1 MGRCASLLLLP
12 FALRP
17 AIEGCPNPQES
28 DSRMNTSAHPAQDV
42 AAASNP
48 VKDVIDTDAVI
59 IGAGPV
65 GLFQVFELGLLEI
78 KAHVIDS
85 LAAVGGQCVELYPDK
100 PIYDIPAVPICTG
113 LELTDNLLKQIEPF
127 GPTFHLGQEVTL
139 VQKRDDGRFDLETS
153 TGTRFV
159 TKTIFIAA
167 GVGSFQPRTI
177 KVEGIERFENTQLA
191 YRVRDPEQY
200 HGKNLVICG
209 GGDSALD
216 WALNFVGKAESV
228 VLLHRREDFRAA
240 PASVAKMKQLCEDYE
255 MQFVVGQVSG
265 FETKDEK
272 LSEIKVTGADGVT
285 RRMPLDHMLV
295 FFGLSPK
302 LGPIADWGLD
312 IERKQI
318 KVDTEKFQ
326 TNVPGIFAVGDINTY
341 PGKKKLILSG
351 FHEAALAAFGA
362 APYIF
367 PDKKIHMQYTTT
379 SPKLHKILGV
389 ESPVFD

>member
-1 MGRCASLLLLP
+1 M
-12 FALRP
+12 
-17 AIEGCPNPQES
+17 
-28 DSRMNTSAHPAQDV
+28 DTSAALTSSQPHAGKAP
-42 AAASNP
+42 
-48 VKDVIDTDAVI
+48 IDADAVI

-85 LAAVGGQCVELYPDK
+85 LPAVGGQCVELYPDK
-100 PIYDIPAVPICTG
+100 PIYDIPAVPVCTG
-113 LELTDNLLKQIEPF
+113 QELTDNLLKQIEPF

-139 VQKRDDGRFDLETS
+139 VERRDDGRFNVETS
-153 TGTRFV
+153 TGTRLI

-177 KVEGIERFENTQLA
+177 KVEGIEQFDNTQLF
-191 YRVRDPEQY
+191 YRVKDPLQF

-216 WALNFVGKAESV
+216 WALNMVGKAESV
-228 VLLHRREDFRAA
+228 VLLHRRDEFRAA
-240 PASVAKMKQLCEDYE
+240 PASVAKMKELCENFE
-255 MQFVVGQVSG
+255 MQLLIGQVTG
-265 FETKDEK
+265 FETQEEK
-272 LSEIKVTGADGVT
+272 LAGIKVTGPDGVT
-285 RRMPLDHMLV
+285 RRLPLDNLLV

-302 LGPIADWGLD
+302 LGPIAEWGLD
-312 IERKQI
+312 IERKQL
-318 KVDTEKFQ
+318 KVVSTEKFE

>member
-1 MGRCASLLLLP
+1 MDNKQNSTTVTAAGV
-12 FALRP
+12 
-17 AIEGCPNPQES
+17 IE
-28 DSRMNTSAHPAQDV
+28 A
-42 AAASNP
+42 
-48 VKDVIDTDAVI
+48 DAVI

-85 LAAVGGQCVELYPDK
+85 LPVVGGQCVELYPDK
-100 PIYDIPAVPICTG
+100 PIYDIPAVPVCTG
-113 LELTDNLLKQIEPF
+113 QELTDNLLKQIEPF
-127 GPTFHLGQEVTL
+127 EPTFHLNQEVTL
-139 VQKRDDGRFDLETS
+139 VQRRADGRFDLETS
-153 TGTRFV
+153 LGTKFI

-167 GVGSFQPRTI
+167 GVGSFQPRTL
-177 KVEGIERFENTQLA
+177 KVEGIEAFEGSQVFYRVKDPSRFEG
-191 YRVRDPEQY
+191 R
-200 HGKNLVICG
+200 NLVICG

-216 WALNFVGKAESV
+216 WALALAGKAESV
-228 VLLHRREDFRAA
+228 IVLHRRDDFRAA
-240 PASVAKMKQLCEDYE
+240 PASVSKMKEMCDNFE
-255 MQFVVGQVSG
+255 MQLIIGQVTG
-265 FETKDEK
+265 IETKDDK
-272 LSEIKVTGADGVT
+272 LAEIKVTGADGVT
-285 RRMPLDHMLV
+285 RRLPLDDLLV

-302 LGPIADWGLD
+302 LGPIADWGLE
-312 IERKQI
+312 IERKQL
-318 KVDTEKFQ
+318 KVMDTEKFE

>member
-1 MGRCASLLLLP
+1 
-12 FALRP
+12 
-17 AIEGCPNPQES
+17 
-28 DSRMNTSAHPAQDV
+28 MNTSVTQDT
-42 AAASNP
+42 AAAVPATNP
-48 VKDVIDTDAVI
+48 GAVIEADAVI
-59 IGAGPV
+59 VGAGPV

-78 KAHVIDS
+78 KAHIIDS
-85 LAAVGGQCVELYPDK
+85 LPAVGGQCVELYPDK
-100 PIYDIPAVPICTG
+100 PIYDIPAVPVCTG
-113 LELTDNLLKQIEPF
+113 QELTDNLLKQIEPF
-127 GPTFHLGQEVTL
+127 GPTFHLRQEVTK
-139 VQKRDDGRFDLETS
+139 VEKREDGRFDLETS
-153 TGTRFV
+153 IGTRFI

-177 KVEGIERFENTQLA
+177 KVDGIEQFEGTQVH
-191 YRVRDPEQY
+191 YRVKDPSQFY
-200 HGKNLVICG
+200 GKNLVICG

-216 WALNFVGKAESV
+216 WALNLVGKAESV

-240 PASVAKMKQLCEDYE
+240 PASVAKMKQLCEEYE
-255 MQFVVGQVSG
+255 MQFLVGQASG
-265 FETKDEK
+265 YESKDGV
-272 LSEIKVTGADGVT
+272 LTEIKVTGADGVT
-285 RRMPLDHMLV
+285 RRLPLDSLLV

-312 IERKQI
+312 IERRQLKV
-318 KVDTEKFQ
+318 VDTEKFE
-326 TNVPGIFAVGDINTY
+326 TNIPGIFAVGDINTY

-389 ESPVFD
+389 DTPVFD